1 MWRDALLSAN
11 TSSAEVTSPNPETV
25 CGKSLALRV
34 LWAHFISFLAW
45 VLTVCMREKSA
56 FLLVVPTNVLS
67 ERPNFLLCSPTL
79 SWSLLKKGYF
89 SYLILPISFVF
100 R

>member
-1 MWRDALLSAN
+1 MWRDPLLSAD
-11 TSSAEVTSPNPETV
+11 TSSDEVTSPNPETL

-56 FLLVVPTNVLS
+56 FLLVVLTNVLP
-67 ERPNFLLCSPTL
+67 ERPNF
-79 SWSLLKKGYF
+79 
-89 SYLILPISFVF
+89 FVYVHQHF
-100 R
+100 LGIF